1 MSLDNVIGRIT
12 AIEGR
17 ISQIKQRIS
26 SLSGGADFSE
36 KLKAAEKKLRDKT
49 APGKNTAGSRDAV
62 KNKLADLPVKMPK
75 ITFDSLNNQQP
86 GQNSQGASKHRTAED
101 VTKSI
106 QSKNSAEIGSIILEK
121 SRKHEVD
128 PFLVS
133 AIMSVESDYDP
144 NAVSNK
150 GAMGLMQLM
159 PGTASDLGVKNPF
172 DMNQNIE
179 GGTKYIKMML
189 ERFSGDIKLA
199 LAAYNAGPNA
209 VDKSGG
215 IPDNDETKNY
225 VVRVLENYEKLL
237 KNDGAPKGSTQEDRD
252 AEARVEVIKN
262 ASAMSDALFN
272 VQKPEEEDVSLE

>member
-26 SLSGGADFSE
+26 SLSGGTGFDE
-36 KLKAAEKKLRDKT
+36 KLKAAEKKLRDK
-49 APGKNTAGSRDAV
+49 AAAGKNTAGSKDAV
-62 KNKLADLPVKMPK
+62 KNKLADLPAKMPK

-86 GQNSQGASKHRTAED
+86 GQNSQGASKTRTAED

-106 QSKNSAEIGSIILEK
+106 QSKNSVEIGSIILEK

-133 AIMSVESDYDP
+133 AIMAVESDYDP

-172 DMNQNIE
+172 DMKQNIE

-199 LAAYNAGPNA
+199 LAAYNAGPGA

-237 KNDGAPKGSTQEDRD
+237 KNDGAPKGSTQEDRA

>member
-1 MSLDNVIGRIT
+1 MSLDNVINRIT

-17 ISQIKQRIS
+17 ISHIKQRIN
-26 SLSGGADFSE
+26 SLSGGTDFNE
-36 KLKAAEKKLRDKT
+36 KLNAAEKKLRDKMSS
-49 APGKNTAGSRDAV
+49 AKNTAGSKNVV
-62 KNKLADLPVKMPK
+62 KNKLADLPMKMPK
-75 ITFDSLNNQQP
+75 ITFDSLNNQQQ
-86 GQNSQGASKHRTAED
+86 GQNSQAASKNRTAED
-101 VTKSI
+101 ISKTV
-106 QSKNSAEIGSIILEK
+106 QSRNSAEIGSIILEK

-144 NAVSNK
+144 DAVSDK

-159 PGTASDLGVKNPF
+159 PGTADDLGVKNPF
-172 DMNQNIE
+172 DINQNID

-189 ERFSGDIKLA
+189 DRFSGDMKLA

-209 VDKSGG
+209 VDRSGG
-215 IPDNDETKNY
+215 IPDNDETRNY
-225 VVRVLENYEKLL
+225 VVKVLENYEKLL
-237 KNDGAPKGSTQEDRD
+237 NNEGVSKNSASPDKN

-262 ASAMSDALFN
+262 TAAMSDALFN

>member
-1 MSLDNVIGRIT
+1 MSLDDVVGRIT

-17 ISQIKQRIS
+17 VSQIKQRIN
-26 SLSGGADFSE
+26 SLSGGTDFNE
-36 KLKAAEKKLRDKT
+36 KLKAAEKKLRDK
-49 APGKNTAGSRDAV
+49 AASDKKTAGTKGV
-62 KNKLADLPVKMPK
+62 TKNALAELPMKMPK
-75 ITFDSLNNQQP
+75 ITFDSLNEQLQAK
-86 GQNSQGASKHRTAED
+86 NSQGASKTRTAED
-101 VTKSI
+101 VTKTI

-133 AIMSVESDYDP
+133 AIMAVESDYDP

-159 PGTASDLGVKNPF
+159 PGTADELGVKNPF
-172 DMNQNIE
+172 DINQNIE

-199 LAAYNAGPNA
+199 LAAYNAGPGA
-209 VDKSGG
+209 VDRSGG
-215 IPDNDETKNY
+215 IPDNGETKNY
-225 VVRVLENYEKLL
+225 VVKVLESYEKLL
-237 KNDGAPKGSTQEDRD
+237 KNDGAPKGQDPQD
-252 AEARVEVIKN
+252 PVAAARVEVIKN
-262 ASAMSDALFN
+262 AAAMSDALFN

>member
-1 MSLDNVIGRIT
+1 MSLDDVVGRIT

-17 ISQIKQRIS
+17 VSQIKQRIN
-26 SLSGGADFSE
+26 SLSGGTDFNE
-36 KLKAAEKKLRDKT
+36 KLKAAEKKLRDK
-49 APGKNTAGSRDAV
+49 AASDKKTAGSKDAA
-62 KNKLADLPVKMPK
+62 KNTLAELPMKMPK
-75 ITFDSLNNQQP
+75 ITFDSLNEQLQT
-86 GQNSQGASKHRTAED
+86 QNLQGASKTRTAGD
-101 VTKSI
+101 ITKTI

-133 AIMSVESDYDP
+133 AIMAVESDYDP
-144 NAVSNK
+144 NAVSDK

-159 PGTASDLGVKNPF
+159 PGTADELGVKNPF

-199 LAAYNAGPNA
+199 LAAYNAGPGA
-209 VDKSGG
+209 VDRSGG
-215 IPDNDETKNY
+215 IPDNGETKNY
-225 VVRVLENYEKLL
+225 VVKVLESYEKLL
-237 KNDGAPKGSTQEDRD
+237 KNDGAPKGREQADPV
-252 AEARVEVIKN
+252 AAARVEIIKN
-262 ASAMSDALFN
+262 TAAMSDALFN